1 MQAIAG
7 CKWRASKTALKA
19 IYIALI
25 GSILDYGDA
34 AIECA
39 SKYARDRLDVIQSK
53 ALMICYGAQRG
64 APRAALQVEMGEQ
77 PLHLRRRQLL
87 A

>member
-1 MQAIAG
+1 MQMG
-7 CKWRASKTALKA
+7 SQQNGLKA

-25 GSILDYGDA
+25 RSILDYGGA

-39 SKYARDRLDVIQSK
+39 SKYARDRLDGIQSK
-53 ALMICYGAQRG
+53 ALMICFGAQRG
-64 APRAALQVEMGEQ
+64 TPRAALQVEMGEQ

-87 A
+87 AQDY